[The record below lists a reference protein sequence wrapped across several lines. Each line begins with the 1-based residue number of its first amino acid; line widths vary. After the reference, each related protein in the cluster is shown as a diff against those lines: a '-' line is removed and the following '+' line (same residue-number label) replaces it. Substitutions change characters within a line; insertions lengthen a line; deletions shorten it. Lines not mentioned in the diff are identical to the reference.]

1 MQTLPQVGMGC
12 PAPHPGFWRV
22 PLELLG
28 SEVLGRAWVQ
38 KGGPECSVHMYRT
51 ASCSISDG
59 RDPIRTR
66 AKAID
71 ENNPVFFRL
80 VYMLGASRKAE
91 GSVVVV

>member
-1 MQTLPQVGMGC
+1 MLHTHVQNC
-12 PAPHPGFWRV
+12 P
-22 PLELLG
+22 
-28 SEVLGRAWVQ
+28 
-38 KGGPECSVHMYRT
+38 
-51 ASCSISDG
+51 CSISDG